1 MTCPTELDRAQ
12 TADVLRAFRHAA
24 SAARLVGDSDPL
36 EEYSTKILLGLA
48 HEDLARAARA
58 MLELVDDFE
67 PIIEDTMKHSD
78 TDESTDAAALTELAN
93 ARRALRD

>member
-1 MTCPTELDRAQ
+1 MTSSTELNGVQ

-24 SAARLVGDSDPL
+24 AAARLVGDGDPL

-48 HEDLARAARA
+48 HEDPARAARA

-67 PIIEDTMKHSD
+67 PIIEDTVKHSD
-78 TDESTDAAALTELAN
+78 TDESTDAAALAELTE
-93 ARRALRD
+93 ARRALRA